1 MQHSLTRAP
10 SALANWRAYARLMRL
25 HRPIGTLLLLWP
37 TLWALWLAAEGLPDP
52 FVLTVFVLGT
62 LLMRSAGCVINDYAD
77 RDFDGHVRRTRDRP
91 LAAREIPPR
100 HALVLFVGL
109 VLAAGPRVVPPHAV
123 PGGPAPGAPPPQAQ
137 PQGGTATRAI
147 AALGPAFAAL
157 GLASAYP
164 FMKRYTYLPQVW
176 LGASFAWSVPM
187 AFAAQTN
194 ALPPLAWL
202 LLSAVVLWVL
212 VYDTQYAMVDRE
224 DDLKVGIKSTAIL
237 FDDADRHIIGGLQLL
252 LLLDLWLVGRQA
264 ELGWPYHAGLACA
277 AGLAVYQQWLIR
289 ERDPARCFRAFLNNN
304 WFGMAVFAG
313 IALDYLL

>member
-109 VLAAGPRVVPPHAV
+109 VLAAGLLVLTQN
-123 PGGPAPGAPPPQAQ
+123 GLTIG
-137 PQGGTATRAI
+137 
-147 AALGPAFAAL
+147 LAFAAL

>member
-109 VLAAGPRVVPPHAV
+109 VLAAGLLVLTQN
-123 PGGPAPGAPPPQAQ
+123 GLTIG
-137 PQGGTATRAI
+137 
-147 AALGPAFAAL
+147 LAFAAL

-224 DDLKVGIKSTAIL
+224 DDLKIGIKSKAIL